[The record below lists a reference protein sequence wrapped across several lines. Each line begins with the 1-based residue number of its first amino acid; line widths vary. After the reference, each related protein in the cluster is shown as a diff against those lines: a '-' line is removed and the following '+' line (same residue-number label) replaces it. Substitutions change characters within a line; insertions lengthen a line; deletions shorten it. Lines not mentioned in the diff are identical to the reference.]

1 MSVASRALPRWMPA
15 APPGLAREAV
25 LPLILLLAT
34 WLGLQLGPMV
44 LALRETGAPALLNL
58 NGLGPLDL
66 LALWAS
72 MEALWRG
79 ARAGEL
85 RVPLWAG
92 ALCAG
97 LLLLPSTLVAAVALM
112 LYAMAVAWG
121 SRGSARW
128 GALGMLGLGLIHLGA
143 VFGQGALSGLIL
155 WEAWATH
162 AVMSLLEPGL
172 SLTGPVLRMP
182 DGHGIAVM
190 AGCSVAHF
198 LPPAL
203 LALLVMRRAERPGR
217 SLLGPAFALV
227 LILVVLN
234 LLRLML
240 LVWSPFAYG
249 WGHGVLGT
257 NLFGLVCVAV
267 LQVTADA

>member
-1 MSVASRALPRWMPA
+1 MSATSRSLPRWMRA
-15 APPGLAREAV
+15 APLGLGREAG
-25 LPLILLLAT
+25 LPIILLLAA
-34 WLGLQLGPMV
+34 WLGFQLGPMV
-44 LALRETGAPALLNL
+44 LALRETGAVALLNL

-79 ARAGEL
+79 ARAGGL
-85 RVPLWAG
+85 RAPLWAG

-97 LLLLPSTLVAAVALM
+97 LLLLPSTLVAATALVF
-112 LYAMAVAWG
+112 YGAIVAWC
-121 SRGSARW
+121 SRGAARW
-128 GALGMLGLGLIHLGA
+128 GALGMLGLGLIHLGG
-143 VFGQGALSGLIL
+143 VFGQPPLSALIL

-162 AVMSLLEPGL
+162 AVMSWLEPGL
-172 SLTGPVLRMP
+172 TLAGPVLRMP

-203 LALLVMRRAERPGR
+203 LALVVMRRAEGAAKP
-217 SLLGPAFALV
+217 LLGPALALV

-257 NLFGLVCVAV
+257 NLFGLLCVAV
-267 LQVTADA
+267 LQATADA

>member
-1 MSVASRALPRWMPA
+1 MSAASRSLPRWMQI
-15 APPGLAREAV
+15 APLGLGREAA
-25 LPLILLLAT
+25 LPLILLLSA
-34 WLGLQLGPMV
+34 WLGVQLGPMV
-44 LALRETGAPALLNL
+44 LALRETGAAALFNL
-58 NGLGPLDL
+58 NGLSPLDL

-79 ARAGEL
+79 ARAGAL
-85 RVPLWAG
+85 RAPLWAG

-97 LLLLPSTLVAAVALM
+97 LLLLPSTLVAAGALV
-112 LYAMAVAWG
+112 LYAMAVIWCSHGA
-121 SRGSARW
+121 ARW
-128 GALGMLGLGLIHLGA
+128 GALGMMGLGLIHLGV
-143 VFGQGALSGLIL
+143 VFGQGALGALIL

-162 AVMSLLEPGL
+162 AAMSLLEPGL
-172 SLTGPVLRMP
+172 TLAGPVLRMP

-203 LALLVMRRAERPGR
+203 LALLVMRRAGGAARP
-217 SLLGPAFALV
+217 LLGPALALV
-227 LILVVLN
+227 LILLALN

-257 NLFGLVCVAV
+257 NLFGLACVAV
-267 LQVTADA
+267 LQAAADA